1 MSALEAVKK
10 MRESFIGPQRVDAPH
25 EVEFT
30 FRAPEARKVC
40 IAGKFNAWNTSSMPM
55 KKGKDGTWRIK
66 LKLPPGKHEYKY
78 FVDGDWVSDRLCP
91 ELVPNPFGTDNS
103 VISVH

>member
-1 MSALEAVKK
+1 MIELEAVQKRRK
-10 MRESFIGPQRVDAPH
+10 PNSTPQMTGVTH

-30 FRAPEARKVC
+30 FLAPEARKVC

-55 KKGKDGTWRIK
+55 NNVENGTWRIK
-66 LKLPPGKHEYKY
+66 IKLSPGKYEYKY
-78 FVDGDWVSDRLCP
+78 FVDGAWASDRSCS
-91 ELVPNPFGTDNS
+91 ESVPNAFGTENC

>member
-10 MRESFIGPQRVDAPH
+10 TRESTGMPQMAGAAH

-30 FRAPEARKVC
+30 LHAPEALKVC

-66 LKLPPGKHEYKY
+66 LNLPPGQHEYKF
-78 FVDGDWVSDRLCP
+78 FVDGGWIVDRSCS
-91 ELVPNPFGTDNS
+91 EFVPNPFGTDNCL
-103 VISVH
+103 IAVH